1 MSRKC
6 ILAFKVI
13 FIELDLLYGI
23 IQNRILFEVLERN
36 QSTNV
41 QSVFHIQPF
50 LFIIRLIID
59 EHA

>member
-6 ILAFKVI
+6 ILTFNVI
-13 FIELDLLYGI
+13 FIGLDVLYGI
-23 IQNRILFEVLERN
+23 IQNRILFEALERN
-36 QSTNV
+36 QSTNL

-59 EHA
+59 V